1 MKIYNKTAFLAILMI
16 FLIFINSASAISFS
30 KISDEYYYSS
40 KDKAFNIYFNS
51 VAGFIITKEYKQ
63 ISSVKI
69 IDINGKYKIL
79 KNSIDFKNKKT
90 KLGYSTDININKNKM
105 KLDYIKKIDVNFV
118 KQPDL
123 KISKIKKKNNKYI
136 FSIKNIGTASAKK
149 NYLGIS
155 AQKDFLSK
163 KKLIKKVKVPLIK
176 AGKSKNVEVSLKSK
190 YKKYTK
196 IATVDYKNQVNEVSK
211 LDNSRYF

>member
-1 MKIYNKTAFLAILMI
+1 
-16 FLIFINSASAISFS
+16 
-30 KISDEYYYSS
+30 
-40 KDKAFNIYFNS
+40 
-51 VAGFIITKEYKQ
+51 
-63 ISSVKI
+63 
-69 IDINGKYKIL
+69 
-79 KNSIDFKNKKT
+79 
-90 KLGYSTDININKNKM
+90 M

-163 KKLIKKVKVPLIK
+163 KKLIKKVKFPLIK